1 MHLNYHGLT
10 IETLIN
16 KSCIDGYANAAYFQN
31 VKNKYSL
38 GIRGWVENAWYGII
52 TMAY

>member
-10 IETLIN
+10 IETLN
-16 KSCIDGYANAAYFQN
+16 KSCIDANAAYFQN

>member
-1 MHLNYHGLT
+1 MHLNYYH
-10 IETLIN
+10 LITQILN
-16 KSCIDGYANAAYFQN
+16 ESCIGGYATVAYFQN